1 MLEAYQPLFES
12 HFVDLIFSGYFSAL
26 IWNKDGVLHEKEQ
39 DRHRTCLRME
49 FYFPADFGFST
60 LYLLIAYLLLL
71 LILKKQSSVLHI
83 WPRLISVP
91 GLL

>member
-1 MLEAYQPLFES
+1 M
-12 HFVDLIFSGYFSAL
+12 
-26 IWNKDGVLHEKEQ
+26 KKEQ
-39 DRHRTCLRME
+39 VRRKTCLRME

-83 WPRLISVP
+83 WLRLILVH